1 MGSTLSLSLDSD
13 QSSSSTASSSRQ
25 AARRSTSTLY
35 SQFQTAESE
44 NRCVCA
50 PASACNPPS
59 WGTVGAGQF
68 SDWGPGPWGTS
79 GHFLEGFVGEALM
92 PSWWLKH
99 RLTVAGRKQEGSSR
113 RGLGRRTSDHSQ
125 AMVAAEEQRDS
136 SGGVAVRAGKAPGGW
151 GLAGWR
157 GAILPQSPP
166 QTHLL
171 HVPRLRAPALHVGL
185 LP

>member
-44 NRCVCA
+44 NRCARA
-50 PASACNPPS
+50 PTSAWNPPS

-68 SDWGPGPWGTS
+68 SDWGPGPLGNFWP
-79 GHFLEGFVGEALM
+79 FLGFVGEALM

-99 RLTVAGRKQEGSSR
+99 RLTVAGKKQEGSSR
-113 RGLGRRTSDHSQ
+113 RGLGPQPSRGGCRG
-125 AMVAAEEQRDS
+125 AEGQQLWGTCDGRQGTG
-136 SGGVAVRAGKAPGGW
+136 GGVGAWQAGEGPSCHSY
-151 GLAGWR
+151 
-157 GAILPQSPP
+157 LPRP
-166 QTHLL
+166 TCCVLL
-171 HVPRLRAPALHVGL
+171 V
-185 LP
+185 